1 MSARRSS
8 FLLESGG
15 GLPMTPMIDIVF
27 NLLIFFMLISRYLP
41 PTLNVT
47 LPEAASAQP
56 SERPSISISIDSEGQ
71 LNLDGAMLGWEALPS
86 QLAGRDPQTQV
97 RIAADSAVDYAYI
110 VRALDACAQAS
121 LTHVALEAQTPA
133 TLPEP

>member
-15 GLPMTPMIDIVF
+15 GFPMTPMIDIVF

-47 LPEAASAQP
+47 LPEAATAQP

-71 LNLDGAMLGWEALPS
+71 VNLDGALLDWEALPAALS
-86 QLAGRDPQTQV
+86 GRDPETQV
-97 RIAADSAVDYAYI
+97 RIAADSSVDYQYV
-110 VRALDACAQAS
+110 VRALDACAKSS
-121 LTHVALEAQTPA
+121 LTHVALEAQTPSES
-133 TLPEP
+133 P